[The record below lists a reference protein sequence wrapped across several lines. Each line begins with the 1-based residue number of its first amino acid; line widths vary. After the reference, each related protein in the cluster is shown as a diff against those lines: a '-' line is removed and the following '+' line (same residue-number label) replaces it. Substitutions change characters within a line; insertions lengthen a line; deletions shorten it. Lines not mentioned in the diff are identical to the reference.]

1 MDLAARPE
9 TIRISSWSRID
20 VQRGAPVI
28 GISMFIADTL
38 GTAITIFT
46 SVRSP
51 TAPAMEP
58 GECDLKIQPACDL
71 PQ

>member
-1 MDLAARPE
+1 
-9 TIRISSWSRID
+9 
-20 VQRGAPVI
+20 
-28 GISMFIADTL
+28 MFIADTL

-51 TAPAMEP
+51 TAPVMEP
-58 GECDLKIQPACDL
+58 GERDLKIQPACDL